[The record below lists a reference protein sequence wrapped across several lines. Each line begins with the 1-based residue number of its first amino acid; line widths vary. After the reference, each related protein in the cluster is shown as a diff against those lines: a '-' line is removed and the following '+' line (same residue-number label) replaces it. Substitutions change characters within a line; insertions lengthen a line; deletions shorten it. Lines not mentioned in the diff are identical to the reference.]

1 MSIPRPTFARP
12 SLLRAAGIGLA
23 AALPLSLV
31 AGALTASPA
40 GAAAVYV
47 ADDLRGADTV
57 TVAGQALAALRQ
69 GDRASFA
76 TLRQRLAAL
85 VAPPAGVDPLQL
97 DTVWTRTDP
106 ARMTALLS
114 GLTQLGV
121 PYRRM
126 GTTPGEGFDC
136 SGFTSW
142 AWAQAGVALPHQ
154 SGRQIRVAASVG
166 LEQVQPGDLL
176 YYPGHVMMALGMGT
190 AMVHSPNT
198 GNVVE
203 IKSMA
208 GHRRLQAGNPLG

>member
-1 MSIPRPTFARP
+1 MSIPRPPLARP
-12 SLLRAAGIGLA
+12 SLLRGAGIGLA
-23 AALPLSLV
+23 VALPLSLV
-31 AGALTASPA
+31 AGALSASPA
-40 GAAAVYV
+40 GATAVYV
-47 ADDLRGADTV
+47 ADDLRGADTP

-69 GDRASFA
+69 GDRTSFA

-97 DTVWTRTDP
+97 DAVWTRTDP
-106 ARMTALLS
+106 VRMTALLS

-154 SGRQIRVAASVG
+154 SGRQIRSAASVEI
-166 LEQVQPGDLL
+166 EQVQPGDLL
-176 YYPGHVMMALGMGT
+176 YYPGHVMMAIGIGP

-203 IKSMA
+203 VKTMS
-208 GHRRLQAGNPLG
+208 GHRRLRAGNPLG